1 MNAIDGTDRTIT
13 ASEAPPP
20 SLLTIILDTNPYA
33 WSILSSTL
41 PLSKVIANLLV
52 FINAHLAINHA
63 NQVAVIASH
72 TTCAQFLYPTPK
84 PPQPGGRDSG
94 TTNEAASNGDVE
106 MSNGIAERIANED
119 DANKYRPFRI
129 IEQELLANLTNLI
142 SKTTPEDL
150 KSRTTTM
157 IAGALTTALAYINKQ
172 ILLKSPSD
180 PSVLLNA
187 DTSAVSSAALPMT
200 SVDGQDAASARS
212 RQTLTSRILI
222 LSVSGDLAAQYI
234 PVMNTIFAA
243 QRQRVPIDVL
253 KLAGDTVFLQQACD
267 STGGIYLDPSHY
279 TPPLDSSTK
288 TNGKAPA
295 DTAAAAVSGTLQGLL
310 LHLLH
315 PLLPDSYARHSLV
328 PPADAAVDFR
338 AACFCHRRVVD
349 IGYVCSVCLSIFCEP
364 LADGQC
370 LTCGT
375 QLILP
380 REAGVVPAVLPR
392 AKKKK
397 KKKIAGGADTPG
409 TSSAAGTPAPS

>member
-1 MNAIDGTDRTIT
+1 
-13 ASEAPPP
+13 
-20 SLLTIILDTNPYA
+20 
-33 WSILSSTL
+33 
-41 PLSKVIANLLV
+41 
-52 FINAHLAINHA
+52 
-63 NQVAVIASH
+63 
-72 TTCAQFLYPTPK
+72 
-84 PPQPGGRDSG
+84 
-94 TTNEAASNGDVE
+94 
-106 MSNGIAERIANED
+106 MSNGIASPERLAIED

-129 IEQELLANLTNLI
+129 IEQELLANLTSLI

-150 KSRTTTM
+150 ESQTTTM

-172 ILLKSPSD
+172 NILNSPTD
-180 PSVLLNA
+180 ASVLLNSDA
-187 DTSAVSSAALPMT
+187 SAPGSTALPLT
-200 SVDGQDAASARS
+200 TPDGQDAAAARA

-234 PVMNTIFAA
+234 PVMNSIFAA

-267 STGGIYLDPSHY
+267 STGGIYLDPSQY
-279 TPPLDSSTK
+279 TPPDGHGSEM
-288 TNGKAPA
+288 NGKDSANG
-295 DTAAAAVSGTLQGLL
+295 AAAVSGTLQGLL

-315 PLLPDSYARHSLV
+315 PLLPDPFARHALV

-364 LADGQC
+364 LADGVC

-375 QLILP
+375 HLVLP
-380 REAGVVPAVLPR
+380 REAGVIPAVLPR

-397 KKKIAGGADTPG
+397 KKRVGGAGGTDTPG
-409 TSSAAGTPAPS
+409 TSSAAGTPGPS